1 MSDQGDRSWRAFFR
15 SLSASERRDARDILA
30 EDYAAE
36 IRMAR
41 QLAEHAK
48 GLARYPDRRARLLA
62 IAAREEEHARWL
74 REALEQLGGR
84 PPQLASTAP
93 DARPNWERLIL
104 DLQTEKEAYEKF
116 LRDAY
121 AVERDHPEI
130 TRLLLRI
137 SEEEAAHQQEVA
149 WILGRSD
156 RAALD
161 APLERAAQATAED
174 VMTRERLP

>member
-1 MSDQGDRSWRAFFR
+1 MSDQGDRGWRAFFT
-15 SLSASERRDARDILA
+15 SLSASERQDVRDILA
-30 EDYAAE
+30 EDYAAK

-74 REALEQLGGR
+74 QEAIERLGGR
-84 PPQLASTAP
+84 PPQLGPTSP
-93 DARPNWERLIL
+93 DARLNWERLIL
-104 DLQTEKEAYEKF
+104 DLQAEKEAYEKF

-121 AVERDHPEI
+121 GVERDHPEI
-130 TRLLLRI
+130 ARLLLRI

-174 VMTRERLP
+174 VTTQERLP